1 MRKIEGGGGGGAE
14 GRIWDGWK
22 KRAWVTRLPLGDV
35 PDGTSR
41 LTSGMESRFSVA
53 SARAQGPPASAS
65 RTPGPS
71 TASTTSPYAS
81 SMSRTWGEGRCQVL
95 RSDGPGQG
103 QGGRL

>member
-1 MRKIEGGGGGGAE
+1 MREVQRGEFGM
-14 GRIWDGWK
+14 DGK
-22 KRAWVTRLPLGDV
+22 KQARVTRLPLGDV
-35 PDGTSR
+35 PEGTSR

-53 SARAQGPPASAS
+53 SARTQGPPASTG

-95 RSDGPGQG
+95 GLYGSGQG